1 MKFYIN
7 LGKDKNKGNHLRT
20 FGSNSKLE
28 FSIVVIQKDKNGNKE
43 YAYLPAETWNKDLIA
58 ELVEDK
64 MFELDKFYFR
74 FYKDKYK
81 NIKWVMVV
89 QSLKGKEQQEQ
100 NNTLKQEQSNTLTND
115 IDFDISKELG
125 DLF

>member
-7 LGKDKNKGNHLRT
+7 LGKNKNKGDHLRK
-20 FGSNSKLE
+20 FGSNIKLE

-89 QSLKGKEQQEQ
+89 QSLKGKEEQ

>member
-7 LGKDKNKGNHLRT
+7 LGKNKNKGDHLRT

-89 QSLKGKEQQEQ
+89 QSLKGQEQ

>member
-7 LGKDKNKGNHLRT
+7 LGKNKNKGDHLRKL
-20 FGSNSKLE
+20 GSNIKLE

-64 MFELDKFYFR
+64 MFELDNFYFR

-89 QSLKGKEQQEQ
+89 QSLKGKEEQ

>member
-7 LGKDKNKGNHLRT
+7 LGKDKNKRNHLRT
-20 FGSNSKLE
+20 FGSNIKLE

-89 QSLKGKEQQEQ
+89 QSLKGKEEQ

>member
-7 LGKDKNKGNHLRT
+7 LGKDKNKENHLRT
-20 FGSNSKLE
+20 FGSNIKLE

-89 QSLKGKEQQEQ
+89 QSLKGKEE

>member
-7 LGKDKNKGNHLRT
+7 LGKNKNKGDHLRT
-20 FGSNSKLE
+20 FGSNIKLA

-89 QSLKGKEQQEQ
+89 QSLKGQEQ

>member
-7 LGKDKNKGNHLRT
+7 LGKDKNKANHLKT
-20 FGSNSKLE
+20 FGSDTKFE
-28 FSIVVIQKDKNGNKE
+28 FSIVVANKDKNGNKE

-89 QSLKGKEQQEQ
+89 QSLKGQEQ

>member
-20 FGSNSKLE
+20 FGSDTKFE

-89 QSLKGKEQQEQ
+89 QSLKGQEQ

>member
-7 LGKDKNKGNHLRT
+7 LGKDKNKENHLRT
-20 FGSNSKLE
+20 FGSNIKLE

-89 QSLKGKEQQEQ
+89 QSLKGQEQ

>member
-7 LGKDKNKGNHLRT
+7 LGKDKNKANHLKT
-20 FGSNSKLE
+20 FGSDTKFE
-28 FSIVVIQKDKNGNKE
+28 FSIVVANKDKNGKKE

-58 ELVEDK
+58 CLVEGK
-64 MFELDKFYFR
+64 QFKTGEFHFR
-74 FYKDKYK
+74 FYKDKYHNPHFVLVLK
-81 NIKWVMVV
+81 
-89 QSLKGKEQQEQ
+89 SLSTIEEEP
-100 NNTLKQEQSNTLTND
+100 KQEETNTLTND

>member
-1 MKFYIN
+1 
-7 LGKDKNKGNHLRT
+7 
-20 FGSNSKLE
+20 
-28 FSIVVIQKDKNGNKE
+28 
-43 YAYLPAETWNKDLIA
+43 
-58 ELVEDK
+58 

-89 QSLKGKEQQEQ
+89 QSLKGQEQ

>member
-7 LGKDKNKGNHLRT
+7 LGKNKNKGDHLRT
-20 FGSNSKLE
+20 FGSNTKLE

-89 QSLKGKEQQEQ
+89 QSLKGQEQ